1 MNVTEMEE
9 FLKKGCDMHPMG
21 RLGTIEEV
29 RSIYNCKNSFEL
41 LQNSFFL

>member
-1 MNVTEMEE
+1 MEE

-29 RSIYNCKNSFEL
+29 SSITVKNSFEL
-41 LQNSFFL
+41 F